1 MSPSSSKPGCQFN
14 SKIFKLKQANER
26 LIDWD
31 SYVFIAMLRI
41 QFKTKTKKPISL
53 TQTFNQNSNQILF
66 ALNLHKCMSLSISL
80 T

>member
-41 QFKTKTKKPISL
+41 QFETKKQKNQFHSHTHSIKIQIKYCSL
-53 TQTFNQNSNQILF
+53 
-66 ALNLHKCMSLSISL
+66 
-80 T
+80 